1 MSEQKSYKPFP
12 LVFTESLVVGGWLII
27 IFVIVMLLI
36 GQISYF
42 NIDQSDTEFKK
53 RHNIQM
59 FLTTFLSGGVFHL
72 LCEYSGINIWYS
84 KEYMKLVPTEAL
96 TKK

>member
-1 MSEQKSYKPFP
+1 M
-12 LVFTESLVVGGWLII
+12 FTESLVVGGWLII

-72 LCEYSGINIWYS
+72 LCEYSGINIGTV
-84 KEYMKLVPTEAL
+84 KNI
-96 TKK
+96 